1 MLPGF
6 FVEQGRGFAI
16 GHTFG
21 VRVDGTASRRFLRFL
36 SLAAFQ
42 AEGCGI
48 ALSGDEYEVSVTR
61 EGS

>member
-36 SLAAFQ
+36 SLTAFQ
-42 AEGCGI
+42 AEGCGGGF
-48 ALSGDEYEVSVTR
+48 AADLKKGR
-61 EGS
+61 G